1 MKRVTLL
8 LLSLLLLAG
17 CAPKEPTTDAS
28 AIDLGGVVAESQ
40 PEEFYNGLTP
50 LSSELD
56 PEGLEAYL
64 TAAYGLDRE
73 DWVDAVAAYSEGLQ
87 AYELAVIQLAD
98 GVDAG
103 SAEELLL
110 AYLEG
115 RQADFTGYAPDQ
127 AALVEDALLLRQG
140 RWLLLVICPDP
151 EAAKEAFLTRFDGE
165 TTQTAARPYTVE
177 RDSRGYVV
185 FDPPNE
191 EEMPLYDTA
200 PVVEAYRTGDT
211 SALSEEDAAILEIC
225 RQVLE
230 AEIDNDMSPAE
241 QELAVHDWIIDHA
254 AYDETHS
261 SPNRSHP
268 YGLLVEGQ
276 AICMGYANTFQLFM
290 DLLDI
295 PCVTVIGASS
305 DSRQDHAWNLVQLD
319 GDWYAVDTTWDDP
332 LGGFV
337 DVPAANESGHHTYF
351 NVTSD
356 FLRQTDHQWDY
367 DAVQE
372 AKGTYWTW
380 RHLTRR
386 R

>member
-8 LLSLLLLAG
+8 LLALLLLAG

-40 PEEFYNGLTP
+40 PEEFSNGLTP

-56 PEGLEAYL
+56 SEGLEAYL

-140 RWLLLVICPDP
+140 RWLLLAICPDP

-295 PCVTVIGASS
+295 PCVTVTSTT
-305 DSRQDHAWNLVQLD
+305 HAWNLVQLD
-319 GDWYAVDTTWDDP
+319 GEWYGVDVTWDDP
-332 LGGFV
+332 LGSFV
-337 DVPAANESGHHTYF
+337 DVPAADEPEHHRYF

-356 FLRQTDHQWDY
+356 FLRQTGHKWD
-367 DAVQE
+367 DSTVPE
-372 AKGTYWTW
+372 ADGTRWTW
-380 RHLTRR
+380 EVLRPSSHR
-386 R
+386 

>member
-1 MKRVTLL
+1 MRRVLPLL
-8 LLSLLLLAG
+8 LALCLLAG
-17 CAPKEPTTDAS
+17 CSRPEPTTGAS
-28 AIDLGGVVAESQ
+28 AIDLGSAVAESQ
-40 PEEFYNGLTP
+40 PADFSDALTP
-50 LSSELD
+50 LSGELD

-64 TAAYGLDRE
+64 SSAYGLDRA
-73 DWVDAVAAYSEGLQ
+73 DWTDAVAAYAQGLQ
-87 AYELAVIQLAD
+87 AYELAVIRLAD

-103 SAEELLL
+103 AAEELLI

-115 RQADFTGYAPDQ
+115 RRADFTGYAPDQ

-140 RWLLLVICPDP
+140 RWLLLAICPDP
-151 EAAKEAFLTRFDGE
+151 EAARDAFHACFEGE
-165 TTQTAARPYTVE
+165 DVQAVARPYTVE

-185 FDPPNE
+185 FDPPNQ
-191 EEMPLYDTA
+191 EEMPIYDTA
-200 PVVEAYRTGDT
+200 PVVNAYRTGNP
-211 SALSEEDAAILEIC
+211 SALSEEDRAVLAVC
-225 RQVLE
+225 RQVL
-230 AEIDNDMSPAE
+230 AEEIRDDMSPAQ

-254 AYDETHS
+254 DYDQAHS
-261 SPNRSHP
+261 SPHRSHP

-305 DSRQDHAWNLVQLD
+305 GSREDHAWNLVQLD

-332 LGGFV
+332 LGYYE

-372 AKGTYWTW
+372 AEGTYWTW
-380 RHLTRR
+380 RRLTRSR
-386 R
+386 

>member
-1 MKRVTLL
+1 MKRVAML
-8 LLSLLLLAG
+8 LLSLLLLTG

-28 AIDLGGVVAESQ
+28 AIDLGGAVAESQ
-40 PEEFYNGLTP
+40 PEEFSNSLTP
-50 LSSELD
+50 LSDQLD
-56 PEGLEAYL
+56 PEGLENYL
-64 TAAYGLDRE
+64 TTAYGLDRT
-73 DWVDAVAAYSEGLQ
+73 DWVDAVAAYTQGLQ
-87 AYELAVIQLAD
+87 AYELAVIRLSAD
-98 GVDAG
+98 ADAG
-103 SAEELLL
+103 AAEELLL
-110 AYLEG
+110 DYLES
-115 RQADFTGYAPDQ
+115 RRADFTGYAPDQ

-140 RWLLLVICPDP
+140 RWLLLAICPDP
-151 EAAKEAFLTRFDGE
+151 EGAREAFLTRFEGE
-165 TTQTAARPYTVE
+165 AAQPVSRPYTVE

-200 PVVEAYRTGDT
+200 PVVDAYRSGDT
-211 SALSEEDAAILEIC
+211 SALSEQDKAILEVC
-225 RQVLE
+225 RQVL
-230 AEIDNDMSPAE
+230 AEEIHDGMSPAE

-254 AYDETHS
+254 DYDQSHS

-305 DSRQDHAWNLVQLD
+305 DSREDHAWNLVQLD
-319 GDWYAVDTTWDDP
+319 EDWYAVDTTWDDP
-332 LGGFV
+332 LGYYENA
-337 DVPAANESGHHTYF
+337 PAANEANHHTYF

-372 AKGTYWTW
+372 AEGTYWTW
-380 RHLTRR
+380 RHLNRSR
-386 R
+386 

>member
-1 MKRVTLL
+1 MKRVAML
-8 LLSLLLLAG
+8 LLSLLLLTG

-28 AIDLGGVVAESQ
+28 AIDLGGAVAESQ
-40 PEEFYNGLTP
+40 PEEFSNSLTP
-50 LSSELD
+50 LSDQLD
-56 PEGLEAYL
+56 PEGLEDYL
-64 TAAYGLDRE
+64 TTAYGLDRA
-73 DWVDAVAAYSEGLQ
+73 DWVDAVAAYAQGLQ
-87 AYELAVIQLAD
+87 AYELAVIRLAD
-98 GVDAG
+98 GTDAG
-103 SAEELLL
+103 AAQNQLAE
-110 AYLEG
+110 YLEN
-115 RQADFTGYAPDQ
+115 RRADFTGYAPDQ

-140 RWLLLVICPDP
+140 RWLLLAICPDP
-151 EAAKEAFLTRFDGE
+151 EAALEAFMDCFKGAQA
-165 TTQTAARPYTVE
+165 QTVSRPYTVE

-200 PVVEAYRTGDT
+200 PVVEAYRSGDA
-211 SALSEEDAAILEIC
+211 SALSEEDKAILEVC
-225 RQVLE
+225 RQVL
-230 AEIDNDMSPAE
+230 AEEIEDGMSPAE

-254 AYDETHS
+254 DYDQAHG

-305 DSRQDHAWNLVQLD
+305 DSREDHAWNLVQLD

-332 LGGFV
+332 LGYYENV
-337 DVPAANESGHHTYF
+337 SAANEANHHTYF

-372 AKGTYWTW
+372 AEGTYWTW
-380 RHLTRR
+380 RHLNRSR
-386 R
+386 